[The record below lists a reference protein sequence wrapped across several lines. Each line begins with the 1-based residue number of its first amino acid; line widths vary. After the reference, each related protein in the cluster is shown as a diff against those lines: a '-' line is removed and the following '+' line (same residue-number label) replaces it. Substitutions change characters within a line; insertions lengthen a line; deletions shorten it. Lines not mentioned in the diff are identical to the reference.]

1 MESLALTEMTET
13 LLDKYQ
19 YILGKHASNK
29 KLSIENIV
37 ENIIKYYE
45 SITGCM
51 PGNVYWLDKNGVAIG
66 CNTNVLNMFGLHSL
80 SEFKG
85 LSFEDMGRIGNWTKA
100 AELSFKNDT
109 LEVVKS
115 GKSKLN
121 IEEPP
126 IPHLDGRV
134 IYFLTSRVPLYD
146 QKGNVVGVVG
156 ISIDITELKNT
167 QASLKKAK
175 EQAETANQLKS
186 EFIRNM
192 EHDIRTPFGGI
203 WGLANILYEQESDQ
217 TKKEL
222 LGDIA
227 NSAKELLDYC
237 NSILDFSKVEAGT
250 LPVLE
255 KKFNLPELVN
265 GVIAIEK
272 PAIAIKHLQFEFEY
286 DSALPT
292 ILLGD
297 PYRLKRILINLIS
310 NSVKFTNDGHINFKV
325 KLVKKTDSRRMI
337 IRFIVEDSGIG
348 MQQEKQNLIYEKFV
362 RLTSSNQ
369 GIYKGLG
376 LGLRV
381 VKQFMD
387 EMGGDIELNSALG
400 KGTIFICTIPFKLPL
415 IEDIPTEL
423 MESY

>member
-1 MESLALTEMTET
+1 MESLTLNEMTDT

-19 YILGKHASNK
+19 YILGRYASNK
-29 KLSIENIV
+29 NLSIEEIV
-37 ENIIKYYE
+37 ENIIKYHE
-45 SITGCM
+45 SIIGCM
-51 PGNVYWLDKNGVAIG
+51 PGNVYWLDKDGVAIG
-66 CNTNVLNMFGLHSL
+66 CNNNVLKMFGLHSL

-85 LSFEDMGRIGNWTKA
+85 LSFEDMGRIGHWTKE
-100 AELSFKNDT
+100 AEQAFKNDT
-109 LEVVKS
+109 LEVVTS
-115 GKSKLN
+115 GQPMLN

-126 IPHLDGRV
+126 IPHANGKI

-146 QKGNVVGVVG
+146 QVGNIIGVVG
-156 ISIDITELKNT
+156 ISVDITDLKNA
-167 QASLKKAK
+167 QASLKEAK
-175 EQAETANQLKS
+175 EQAEKANQLKS

-203 WGLANILYEQESDQ
+203 WGLANILYEREIDQ

-222 LGDIA
+222 LSDIA

-250 LPVLE
+250 LPILE
-255 KKFNLPELVN
+255 KKFNLRELIN
-265 GVIAIEK
+265 GVAIIEK
-272 PAIAIKHLQFEFEY
+272 PAITIKNLQFQLEY
-286 DSALPT
+286 DSALPN

-310 NSVKFTNDGHINFKV
+310 NSVKFTNNGYINFKV
-325 KLVKKTDSRRMI
+325 KLVKKIDSRYVI

-348 MQQEKQNLIYEKFV
+348 MQQEKQDLIYEKFV

-369 GIYKGLG
+369 GLYKGLG

-387 EMGGDIELNSALG
+387 EMSGDIELDSTLG
-400 KGTIFICTIPFKLPL
+400 KGTVFTCTIPFKLPL
-415 IEDIPTEL
+415 IEDIPTN
-423 MESY
+423 Y

>member
-1 MESLALTEMTET
+1 MDSLVLNRMTDT

-19 YILGKHASNK
+19 YIFGKHASNK

-45 SITGCM
+45 SIIGCM
-51 PGNVYWLDKNGVAIG
+51 PGNVYWLDNNGVAIG
-66 CNTNVLNMFGLHSL
+66 CNDNVLKMFGLHSL

-85 LSFEDMGRIGNWTKA
+85 LSFEDMGRIGSWTKE
-100 AELSFKNDT
+100 AEQAFKNDT
-109 LEVVKS
+109 LKVVTS
-115 GKSKLN
+115 GKPILN

-126 IPHLDGRV
+126 IPHANGKM

-146 QKGNVVGVVG
+146 QTGNIIGVVG
-156 ISIDITELKNT
+156 ISIDITDLKNA
-167 QASLKKAK
+167 QASLKEAK
-175 EQAETANQLKS
+175 EQAEKANQLKS

-203 WGLANILYEQESDQ
+203 WGLANILFEREIDQ

-222 LGDIA
+222 LSDIA

-237 NSILDFSKVEAGT
+237 NSILDFSKVESGT
-250 LPVLE
+250 LPILE
-255 KKFNLPELVN
+255 KKFNLRELIN
-265 GVIAIEK
+265 GVTIIEK
-272 PAIAIKHLQFEFEY
+272 PAITIKNLRFQLEY
-286 DSALPT
+286 DSDLPS

-310 NSVKFTNDGHINFKV
+310 NSVKFTNNGYINFKV
-325 KLVKKTDSRRMI
+325 KLVKKTDNRYVI

-348 MQQEKQNLIYEKFV
+348 MQQEKQDLIYEKFV

-369 GIYKGLG
+369 GLYKGLG

-381 VKQFMD
+381 VKQFMN
-387 EMGGDIELNSALG
+387 EMSGDIELNSTLG
-400 KGTIFICTIPFKLPL
+400 KGTVFTCTIPFKLPL
-415 IEDIPTEL
+415 IEDISTH
-423 MESY
+423 Y